1 MEARARAQCEHWRNQ
16 CCPHPTRLGRFQGAG
31 TEALTVGLNLVPPLV
46 SMLPSPPPLPALA
59 PLPQRVAEL
68 EEGVLEQPL
77 VRVAVHVVKPWHT
90 IRAPDPA
97 PRAPL

>member
-1 MEARARAQCEHWRNQ
+1 MLCG
-16 CCPHPTRLGRFQGAG
+16 CPHPTGLGGSQGAG
-31 TEALTVGLNLVPPLV
+31 TEALMVGLNLVPPLV
-46 SMLPSPPPLPALA
+46 SVYSPPSPLPELA

-77 VRVAVHVVKPWHT
+77 VQVAVHVVKPWHT

-97 PRAPL
+97 PQALL

>member
-1 MEARARAQCEHWRNQ
+1 MLCS
-16 CCPHPTRLGRFQGAG
+16 CPHPTGLGGSQGGG

-46 SMLPSPPPLPALA
+46 SVHPAPPPLPALV

-77 VRVAVHVVKPWHT
+77 VQAAVHVVKPWHT
-90 IRAPDPA
+90 IRAPDLA
-97 PRAPL
+97 PQAPL